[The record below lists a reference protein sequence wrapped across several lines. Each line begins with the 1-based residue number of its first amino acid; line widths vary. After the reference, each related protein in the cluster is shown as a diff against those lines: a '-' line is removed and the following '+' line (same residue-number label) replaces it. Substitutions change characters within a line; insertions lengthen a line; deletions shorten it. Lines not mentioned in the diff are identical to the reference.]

1 MYTLANNLEDA
12 RLFICITW
20 VGRLLTGFLLH
31 QINSITAEKT
41 SATNGRGSTFLMSP
55 IGAQKA
61 IFLGKVGE
69 QPYVEQPNVY
79 FWLHFFSDCCYQ
91 NCSFETFV
99 LPCPYSITES

>member
-61 IFLGKVGE
+61 IFFGKSWRTTLCRAAQCVCS
-69 QPYVEQPNVY
+69 YVPHPV
-79 FWLHFFSDCCYQ
+79 
-91 NCSFETFV
+91 
-99 LPCPYSITES
+99 

>member
-79 FWLHFFSDCCYQ
+79 AVMYHIQSNLEVRLPLFSVNTNNSDIY
-91 NCSFETFV
+91 
-99 LPCPYSITES
+99 L